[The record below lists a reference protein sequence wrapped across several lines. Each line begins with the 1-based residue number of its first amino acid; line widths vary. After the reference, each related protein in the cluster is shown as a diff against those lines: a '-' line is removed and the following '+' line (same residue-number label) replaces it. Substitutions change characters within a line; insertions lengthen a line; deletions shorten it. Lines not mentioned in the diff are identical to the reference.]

1 MALRTSHHER
11 ALAAA
16 AGLVGRPRLRF
27 GLMLTLVAACGSG
40 PNEGET
46 EAPGEGSTGSTAAEA
61 TTLATTSGGADE
73 TGGATGTGEA
83 LTTGTT
89 STGTTSTGEASTS
102 TTGEATLLTDAT
114 TLASTTSST
123 TSGDTETGETTDGEP
138 GTDTGSSSGGLDD
151 CVDTRTG
158 EIDWVCCER
167 QMWEPQPQC
176 TPWGPPAPPA
186 ALHERLRRARAAR
199 GRWV

>member
-1 MALRTSHHER
+1 MALKTSHHER

-27 GLMLTLVAACGSG
+27 GLMLTLAAACGPG
-40 PNEGET
+40 PNDGET
-46 EAPGEGSTGSTAAEA
+46 AGSSEGSTGSTAAEA
-61 TTLATTSGGADE
+61 TTPATTSSSA
-73 TGGATGTGEA
+73 GATAGATETGEA
-83 LTTGTT
+83 LTTGAATT
-89 STGTTSTGEASTS
+89 GEASTGEASTS
-102 TTGEATLLTDAT
+102 STGEGTLLTDAT
-114 TLASTTSST
+114 TLASTTSTT
-123 TSGDTETGETTDGEP
+123 TSGDTETGETTGGEP
-138 GTDTGSSSGGLDD
+138 GTDTGSSSGGLED

-167 QMWEPQPQC
+167 QMWEPSPQC